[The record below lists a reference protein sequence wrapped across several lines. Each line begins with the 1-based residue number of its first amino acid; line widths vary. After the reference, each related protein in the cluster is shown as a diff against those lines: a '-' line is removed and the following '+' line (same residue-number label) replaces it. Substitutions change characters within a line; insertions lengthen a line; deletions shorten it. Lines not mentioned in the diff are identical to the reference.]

1 MDLRQYP
8 EEKNTAETHLLP
20 GMAFL
25 AENPEAYG
33 FVPDA
38 CPAVTSKL
46 MVAANG
52 HGASGGSVS
61 PTYSVEARGIDG
73 LFDTLFGGLIHRTD
87 DNTHL
92 LRATFGENEGAQ
104 EHPVARYCAA
114 LAETVALQILS
125 GTAKGA
131 SFKQTCLMLGS
142 EIPGRLAR
150 LRETLEG
157 DTAAEVDP
165 AFYSVSLG
173 ACRVTPTG
181 DGDYTVDIF
190 SAGDFRVFLLDGEGF
205 HPLWLTATPLLS
217 PDAAVIPSG
226 RSLEIHHPEP
236 FAVALL
242 SDSVCAL
249 NPPEARALRENP
261 GLIWRYRMRLEDQLL
276 RLITA
281 CVREQEFGERAARFF
296 TGRSRGRDS
305 ASGAML
311 VLREGVSYE
320 VFRSVCG
327 DRLSRL
333 ENMISLLPE
342 GYDPERI
349 PILPSREAVEN
360 DYLHHLLSGKSGLSD
375 RVARAVRQCAVQKL
389 REGKDSD
396 TPPPAGVPAYRRL
409 SREEV
414 QNAYRR
420 YDRENDADRDRVT
433 QNRRILRDH
442 LADHWITLRPCFKRV
457 SDRPSSEH
465 AERSY
470 NTCAELHTCLSR
482 MLAVRKQ
489 TVARLETLLTD
500 SLTVLQT
507 QKSDWLEGRAGDGCV
522 ASWAE
527 GLTEIIPSAATPLL
541 DSWREDT
548 DRYRSL
554 MTAYT
559 YERELLFRLDTED
572 EGFFADD
579 WNGIRSGT
587 LSDSRWDTLR
597 ESLDTLPAH
606 REMLESLIRL
616 SKGTGALLSR
626 VASRDAEG
634 RMARELSGK
643 TELQVAALRASAYE
657 DGDWGEEVVTVLDPA
672 ERRDY
677 RDLVRRWKEN
687 RELNA
692 RRAEAYTVY
701 SAMYHRYLPAGQ

>member
-38 CPAVTSKL
+38 CPAVTSDL
-46 MVAANG
+46 MIAVNG

-61 PTYSVEARGIDG
+61 PTYPVEARGIDG

-92 LRATFGENEGAQ
+92 LRATFGESAGAQ

-114 LAETVALQILS
+114 LAETAALQILS

-131 SFKQTCLMLGS
+131 SFEQTCLMLGS
-142 EIPGRLAR
+142 EIPGKLAR
-150 LRETLEG
+150 LRETVSG
-157 DTAAEVDP
+157 DGTAEVDP

-173 ACRVTPTG
+173 ACRVTATG
-181 DGDYTVDIF
+181 DGDYSVDIF

-217 PDAAVIPSG
+217 PDTAVIPSG
-226 RSLEIHHPEP
+226 RSLGIHHPEP
-236 FAVALL
+236 FAVVLL
-242 SDSVCAL
+242 SDSICAL
-249 NPPEARALRENP
+249 NPPEIRALRDNP

-276 RLITA
+276 RLLTA

-305 ASGAML
+305 ASGALL

-320 VFRSVCG
+320 VFRSICG

-342 GYDPERI
+342 GYDPDHV
-349 PILPSREAVEN
+349 PVLPSRETVER
-360 DYLHHLLSGKSGLSD
+360 DHLHHLLSRESGLSD
-375 RVARAVRQCAVQKL
+375 RVARAIRRCAVQRL

-409 SREEV
+409 SYEEV

-420 YDRENDADRDRVT
+420 YDRESDVDRDRVE

-457 SDRPSSEH
+457 SDRPASAA

-470 NTCAELHTCLSR
+470 NTCAELNARLSR
-482 MLAVRKQ
+482 MLAARKQ
-489 TVARLETLLTD
+489 TVARLETLLSD
-500 SLTVLQT
+500 SLEVLRT
-507 QKSDWLEGRAGDGCV
+507 QKNDWLEGRAGDGCI

-527 GLTEIIPSAATPLL
+527 CLTVGIPSAATPLL

-554 MTAYT
+554 VTAYT
-559 YERELLFRLDTED
+559 YERELLFRLDTEGD
-572 EGFFADD
+572 GFFADD
-579 WNGIRSGT
+579 WDGIRGGT
-587 LSDSRWDTLR
+587 LPDSRWEALR
-597 ESLDTLPAH
+597 ESLDALTAY
-606 REMLESLIRL
+606 REMLDSLIRL
-616 SKGTGALLSR
+616 SKGTGALLDR
-626 VASRDAEG
+626 VENRDAEG

-643 TELQVAALRASAYE
+643 TELQIAALRASAYE
-657 DGDWGEEVVTVLDPA
+657 DTGWGEEVADVLDPTQ
-672 ERRDY
+672 RRDY
-677 RDLVRRWKEN
+677 RDLIRHWQES
-687 RELNA
+687 RELAA
-692 RRAEAYTVY
+692 RRAEAYGAY
-701 SAMYHRYLPAGQ
+701 SAMYNRFLPAEY

>member
-8 EEKNTAETHLLP
+8 EGKKTAGSHLLP

-38 CPAVTSKL
+38 CPAVTPEL

-52 HGASGGSVS
+52 HGAMGGSVS

-73 LFDTLFGGLIHRTD
+73 LFDTLFGGLVHRTD

-92 LRATFGENEGAQ
+92 LRATFGEREGAQ
-104 EHPVARYCAA
+104 EHPIARYCAA
-114 LAETVALQILS
+114 LAETAALQILS

-131 SFKQTCLMLGS
+131 SFEQTCLTLGS
-142 EIPGRLAR
+142 EIPVRLAR
-150 LRETLEG
+150 LREILDGART
-157 DTAAEVDP
+157 AEVDP

-173 ACRVTPTG
+173 ACRVTSAG

-190 SAGDFRVFLLDGEGF
+190 SAGDFRVFLLDAEGF
-205 HPLWLTATPLLS
+205 RPLWLTSTPPLS
-217 PDAAVIPSG
+217 PDTAEIPSG

-236 FAVALL
+236 FAVVLL

-249 NPPEARALRENP
+249 NSPEMRALNEHA

-311 VLREGVSYE
+311 ILREGVSYE
-320 VFRSVCG
+320 VFRSICG
-327 DRLSRL
+327 KRLSRL

-342 GYDPERI
+342 GYDAKNVPT
-349 PILPSREAVEN
+349 LPSRETVEH
-360 DYLHHLLSGKSGLSD
+360 DHLCRLLSEDPGLSD
-375 RVARAVRQCAVQKL
+375 RVARAIRGCAVQKL
-389 REGKDSD
+389 RAGKDSEI
-396 TPPPAGVPAYRRL
+396 PPPLGVPAYCRL
-409 SREEV
+409 TYEKV
-414 QNAYRR
+414 WDTYRR
-420 YDRENDADRDRVT
+420 FDRESDADRDRAE
-433 QNRRILRDH
+433 QNRRVLRDH
-442 LADHWITLRPCFKRV
+442 MADHWITLRPCFKRV
-457 SDRPSSEH
+457 SDRPSSEA

-470 NTCAELHTCLSR
+470 RTCAELNTHLSR
-482 MLAVRKQ
+482 MLAARQK
-489 TVARLETLLTD
+489 TVARLESLLSD
-500 SLTVLQT
+500 SLEILRSE
-507 QKSDWLEGRAGDGCV
+507 KNDWLEGRAGDGCV

-527 GLTEIIPSAATPLL
+527 CLTEEIPAAATSLL
-541 DSWREDT
+541 DGWREET

-559 YERELLFRLDTED
+559 YERELLFRLDTEGD
-572 EGFFADD
+572 GFFAADWSRIYDGILPDD
-579 WNGIRSGT
+579 
-587 LSDSRWDTLR
+587 RWETLR
-597 ESLDTLPAH
+597 ESLNTRAAYRDMMDAL
-606 REMLESLIRL
+606 LRL
-616 SKGTGALLSR
+616 SKGTGALLAR
-626 VASRDAEG
+626 VAGRDAEG

-643 TELQVAALRASAYE
+643 TELQLAALRASAYE
-657 DGDWGEEVVTVLDPA
+657 DGDWGEEVATILDPA
-672 ERRDY
+672 QRRDY
-677 RDLVRRWKEN
+677 RDTVRRWQEN
-687 RELNA
+687 CELSA

-701 SAMYHRYLPAGQ
+701 SAMYNRYLPAGQ